1 MKEKMPKASKNVIG
15 TPNTKTN
22 TKTNTKNNQKDKL
35 LPVGERSRMTAGN
48 YGYDLE
54 GQL

>member
-15 TPNTKTN
+15 TP
-22 TKTNTKNNQKDKL
+22 NTKNNQKDKL